1 MSASFQGVR
10 WLFLPA
16 YDATDDNKADIKD
29 NKTYFLPRARNENC
43 NVLIDGINFYDQPIN
58 DLIRKTWT
66 RRRDDFTIGCLF
78 KYACF
83 KDNSR
88 LIAADLRKQKA
99 LDAHPRAIQQ
109 IVFQGQNLRLYTIL
123 EKSKETVLEF

>member
-1 MSASFQGVR
+1 MNLTYMSASFQGVR

-29 NKTYFLPRARNENC
+29 NKTYFLPRARNENY

-66 RRRDDFTIGCLF
+66 RRRDDFTIGCLTMHVL
-78 KYACF
+78 K
-83 KDNSR
+83 
-88 LIAADLRKQKA
+88 
-99 LDAHPRAIQQ
+99 
-109 IVFQGQNLRLYTIL
+109 TIGD
-123 EKSKETVLEF
+123 